1 MEDEI
6 KPFLGKDE
14 QGIPFI
20 QNGPYRLRLDLEELD
35 DVYKKRAEEEIGEN
49 DEVLK
54 TCLAK
59 LKSLID
65 GEKGLHI
72 PRDDVFLMK
81 FLRPCKLDAD
91 KAFKKMKSLYK
102 LIYKNP
108 NYMYNITPKVVR
120 DVFTTGIIHFLPYRA
135 EGTRIM
141 VFEIEKWDPKVVPL
155 EMISKT
161 IVVGVEIAMKE
172 PKSQLCGVHVILD
185 TKGMNMNH
193 VLACNPWIAKL
204 LMDFIKNVPLR
215 VKGIHVIN
223 QPKIFDI
230 AYAIFKPFI
239 RGRLKREIILHG
251 NDWDTL
257 FEHISPKHLP
267 VRYGGE
273 VDIPN
278 IPGEMMVE
286 MMQYYEKDFEEHLG
300 YGYHKK
306 S

>member
-65 GEKGLHI
+65 GNYNYKNTGLYLQLIFYLGEKGLHI

-204 LMDFIKNVPLR
+204 LMDFIKVCATRCAVLS
-215 VKGIHVIN
+215 H
-223 QPKIFDI
+223 
-230 AYAIFKPFI
+230 
-239 RGRLKREIILHG
+239 
-251 NDWDTL
+251 
-257 FEHISPKHLP
+257 
-267 VRYGGE
+267 
-273 VDIPN
+273 
-278 IPGEMMVE
+278 
-286 MMQYYEKDFEEHLG
+286 
-300 YGYHKK
+300 
-306 S
+306 